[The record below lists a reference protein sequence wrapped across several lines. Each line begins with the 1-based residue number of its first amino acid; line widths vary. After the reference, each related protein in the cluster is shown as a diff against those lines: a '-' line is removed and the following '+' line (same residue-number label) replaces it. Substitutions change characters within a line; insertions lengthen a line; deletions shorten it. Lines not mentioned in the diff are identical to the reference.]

1 MPAAIAVPLIG
12 AGISGATS
20 LVGAHMASNASKN
33 AAKTQADAAKQGMQY
48 AQQTT
53 NQALPFYNQALAQ
66 SQQNLSPYVSLGPS
80 ALSSLGQ
87 MNGPTGQP
95 LLPQGSLSLGQL
107 GQSMPAPPQMQPLG
121 GQPQDSG
128 PVLMQAPTGDRQMVP
143 PHMVAFYESQGARR
157 IPPGAGA

>member
-66 SQQNLSPYVSLGPS
+66 SQQNLSPYVSMGPA

-95 LLPQGSLSLGQL
+95 LVPQGSLSLGQL
-107 GQSMPAPPQMQPLG
+107 GQPQQAPPQMSPMG
-121 GQPQDSG
+121 GPPAMG
-128 PVLMQAPTGDRQMVP
+128 GRMVTLRAPNGQQRQVPASMVD
-143 PHMVAFYESQGARR
+143 HFVKQGATV
-157 IPPGAGA
+157 IG